1 MYGFRRIDFAMH
13 MQCNYNRYLQA
24 GTHPP
29 ESCSMNSQHE
39 LSAWELNM
47 MVADATSLHT
57 NSQHELSTSIFVA
70 LHIDRRA
77 LAAIALAKGVGR
89 KALADRRALRTRNS
103 HRSRSASQAVA
114 SAQSAGSVSSGQLPC
129 NTLLSYASYVACSPR
144 TCSTSPSVGSG
155 MPPVR

>member
-1 MYGFRRIDFAMH
+1 MH
-13 MQCNYNRYLQA
+13 MQCNYNMYLQA

-57 NSQHELSTSIFVA
+57 NSQHELSTLIFVA

-77 LAAIALAKGVGR
+77 LAAMALAKGRWQKGVGR
-89 KALADRRALRTRNS
+89 KANNQNS
-103 HRSRSASQAVA
+103 
-114 SAQSAGSVSSGQLPC
+114 QLPPLKKC
-129 NTLLSYASYVACSPR
+129 ITSRCLSAIRWLSLLGPATLQHLAIIRFIC
-144 TCSTSPSVGSG
+144 C
-155 MPPVR
+155 M